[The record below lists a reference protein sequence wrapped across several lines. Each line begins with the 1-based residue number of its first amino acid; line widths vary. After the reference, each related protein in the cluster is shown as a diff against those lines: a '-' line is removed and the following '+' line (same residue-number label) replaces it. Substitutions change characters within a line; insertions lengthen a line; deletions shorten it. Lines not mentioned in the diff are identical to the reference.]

1 MTRAPFKR
9 RFHSSMGDTRSRDT
23 AHIRLSED
31 RKRLIEARLE
41 QGIEGFTDWCRA
53 QNVLAWP
60 MTDQSIVL
68 GLVLAK
74 FGREARDAVRD
85 AVF

>member
-1 MTRAPFKR
+1 MAVKR
-9 RFHSSMGDTRSRDT
+9 RFHPSMGDTRSRDLS
-23 AHIRLSED
+23 HRKLSDERKQLVERRL
-31 RKRLIEARLE
+31 A
-41 QGIEGFTDWCRA
+41 QGLEGFCQWCEA

-60 MTDQSIVL
+60 MTDQSMLL